1 MSPTMNL
8 STREYRRVNVI
19 RVEGRVDASVAPK
32 FEEALRQH
40 VETGHPHLVLEMD
53 ATDYIS
59 SAGVR
64 ALISAQK
71 ALRAKGGAV
80 LLAQPSA
87 RVKEVLEI
95 AGLDALFQTYPDT
108 EAAIGSV

>member
-1 MSPTMNL
+1 MEL
-8 STREYRRVNVI
+8 QAREYKRVNVLRI
-19 RVEGRVDASVAPK
+19 TGRVDASVAPQ
-32 FEEALRQH
+32 FEEALKQQ
-40 VETGHPHLVLEMD
+40 VQSGHSHLILEMD
-53 ATDYIS
+53 GTDYIS

-71 ALRAKGGAV
+71 ALKGKGGAV
-80 LLAQPSA
+80 ILAQPSA

-95 AGLDALFQTYPDT
+95 AGLDALFKTFPDT